1 MPNVSTKKPLR
12 RVITLTGFLLCL
24 LLAPILI
31 INLSLI
37 VQTAVRPEQL
47 PSALGHKALILM
59 PDGPENSRSVGIIRT
74 VTWDRLKPHDMI
86 AYRKGLTFFIES
98 VHEIETVN
106 GVPNVRTIA
115 GSEAGAAITAVP
127 VEQIEGV
134 LVHRIPKLGS
144 WALFL
149 QSPVGLLL
157 FMVLPVFLFLAQDAF
172 LRNRRASRKSPVP
185 DKIGRAHV

>member
-1 MPNVSTKKPLR
+1 MSKAPSQKPIKR
-12 RVITLTGFLLCL
+12 IITLTGLILCL
-24 LLAPILI
+24 MLLPILI

-37 VQTAVRPEQL
+37 VQTAVWPERL

-59 PDGPENSRSVGIIRT
+59 PDGPENSRPVGIIRS
-74 VTWDRLKPHDMI
+74 VPVEHLKPQDRI

-106 GVPNVRTIA
+106 GIPNIRTIA
-115 GSEAGAAITAVP
+115 GSEADAAITTVP
-127 VEQIEGV
+127 VEQIEGI

-157 FMVLPVFLFLAQDAF
+157 FMVLPVFLFLAHDAF
-172 LRNRRASRKSPVP
+172 LRSRQASRKTVAP
-185 DKIGRAHV
+185 DTV